1 MEYRQVDINAGFPLV
16 RGGGDW
22 GDPLPLPEK
31 LASPPM
37 SPALFYLQNI
47 DFVIFMQFLVILLK
61 MSLVGALVEP
71 KWKILQC

>member
-1 MEYRQVDINAGFPLV
+1 MMEYKQVDINAGFPLV
-16 RGGGDW
+16 GRDW
-22 GDPLPLPEK
+22 GDPLPLPGK

-47 DFVIFMQFLVILLK
+47 DFIIFMQFLVILLK